1 VQDNVWK
8 GADIGVSAKDHHLAD
23 LAHHPTPLGLA
34 AAIVVRVLRFGTFV
48 SRHGRWELLPV
59 ETSPEELRETLVPA
73 LVAGTLNWIVD
84 VAKTSHEKSHDN
96 KIPESITKLARVVA
110 SAPVLIEVAR
120 CADNWFGHLVSD
132 MGGSKN
138 SPGGGMGIPGLFLS
152 LMYEVASLP
161 GIKETGLLQRLD
173 DAYVKDKF
181 DMRHELAVVGAIGKQ
196 AIPVL
201 LNEVLVRSTYFLLRL
216 AGEFKANN
224 RVGNV
229 DWNKV
234 LPFGNRT
241 IERMMTVASMTLSM
255 ADTADAAVRASIES
269 AGNFVIFSQ
278 KFVARYNVVAAG
290 RAAVSIVR
298 EVSNEAREREL
309 LHERRLLMEAKT
321 EILLAQIETYRS
333 SLEERLNEYLVA
345 DLGAFFQ
352 GFSLID
358 QGLQQGDSNLVI
370 AGNVVI
376 QETLGEIPQFTNQ
389 DEFDAFMES
398 DEDFEF

>member
-1 VQDNVWK
+1 
-8 GADIGVSAKDHHLAD
+8 
-23 LAHHPTPLGLA
+23 
-34 AAIVVRVLRFGTFV
+34 
-48 SRHGRWELLPV
+48 
-59 ETSPEELRETLVPA
+59 
-73 LVAGTLNWIVD
+73 
-84 VAKTSHEKSHDN
+84 
-96 KIPESITKLARVVA
+96 
-110 SAPVLIEVAR
+110 
-120 CADNWFGHLVSD
+120 
-132 MGGSKN
+132 
-138 SPGGGMGIPGLFLS
+138 
-152 LMYEVASLP
+152 
-161 GIKETGLLQRLD
+161 
-173 DAYVKDKF
+173 
-181 DMRHELAVVGAIGKQ
+181 MRHELAVVGAIGKQ

-216 AGEFKANN
+216 AGEFKVND

-309 LHERRLLMEAKT
+309 LHERRLLVEAKT
-321 EILLAQIETYRS
+321 EIILPQIETYMS
-333 SLEERLNEYLVA
+333 GLEDRLNEYLVA